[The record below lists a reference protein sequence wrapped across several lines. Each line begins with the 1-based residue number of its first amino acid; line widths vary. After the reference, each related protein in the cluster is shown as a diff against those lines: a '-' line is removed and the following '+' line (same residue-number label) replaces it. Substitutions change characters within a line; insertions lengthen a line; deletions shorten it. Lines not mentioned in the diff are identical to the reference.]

1 MPTTEPSDRDRAY
14 QHMLKNRKPNL
25 RQYNLDPREAV
36 ETYNASGFIFHEFEG
51 QVIEPYRDGAWR
63 RKHSMTVAAFLLGL
77 PLPDPII
84 AARTPRD
91 GSKGIFVVSGFQSL
105 LSILTYLGCNTGHT
119 RALHNVPIYPL
130 IDDMDLRKLTS
141 VQVDEIM
148 GMCTI
153 PITFI
158 ETEHEETF
166 EEGGIYGA
174 GAVAEHYW
182 TWNL

>member
-1 MPTTEPSDRDRAY
+1 MPNTNPSDRDRAY
-14 QHMLKNRKPNL
+14 QHMLNNRKPNL

-36 ETYNASGFIFHEFEG
+36 EIHNAGGFILPEYDD
-51 QVIEPYRDGAWR
+51 QIIEPYMDGAWR
-63 RKHSMTVAAFLLGL
+63 RRHSLTVASFLLGL

-91 GSKGIFVVSGFQSL
+91 GSNGIFVVSGLQSL

-119 RALHNVPIYPL
+119 RALHSVPIYPRL
-130 IDDMDLRKLTS
+130 DNMELGKLTS

-148 GMCTI
+148 GMRTI

-182 TWNL
+182 IWNL

>member
-1 MPTTEPSDRDRAY
+1 MPATDTSDRDRAY
-14 QHMLKNRKPNL
+14 QHMLNNRKPNL

-36 ETYNASGFIFHEFEG
+36 EIHNDGGFILPEYDD
-51 QVIEPYRDGAWR
+51 QIIEPYRDGAWR
-63 RKHSMTVAAFLLGL
+63 RRHSLTVASFLLGL

-91 GSKGIFVVSGFQSL
+91 GSKGIFVVSGLQSL

-130 IDDMDLRKLTS
+130 IDSMELGKLTS

-148 GMCTI
+148 GMRTI

-166 EEGGIYGA
+166 EDGGIYGA
-174 GAVAEHYW
+174 GAVAKHYW

>member
-1 MPTTEPSDRDRAY
+1 MPVTEPGDRDRAY
-14 QHMLKNRKPNL
+14 QHILNNRKPNL

-36 ETYNASGFIFHEFEG
+36 ETYDAGGFIFPDFEG

-63 RKHSMTVAAFLLGL
+63 RKHSSTVASFLLGL
-77 PLPDPII
+77 PLPNPII
-84 AARTPRD
+84 AARTPRG
-91 GSKGIFVVSGFQSL
+91 GSKGIFIVSGLQSL
-105 LSILTYLGCNTGHT
+105 LSILTYLGCDTGHT
-119 RALHNVPIYPL
+119 RALHSVPIYPL
-130 IDDMDLRKLTS
+130 IDSMELGNLTS

-148 GMCTI
+148 GMRTI
-153 PITFI
+153 PITII

>member
-1 MPTTEPSDRDRAY
+1 
-14 QHMLKNRKPNL
+14 L
-25 RQYNLDPREAV
+25 
-36 ETYNASGFIFHEFEG
+36 
-51 QVIEPYRDGAWR
+51 
-63 RKHSMTVAAFLLGL
+63 TVASFLLGL

-91 GSKGIFVVSGFQSL
+91 GSKGIFVVSGLQSL
-105 LSILTYLGCNTGHT
+105 LSILTYLGCNTGHA

-130 IDDMDLRKLTS
+130 IDDMELGNLTS

-148 GMCTI
+148 GMRTI

-166 EEGGIYGA
+166 EDGGIYGA
-174 GAVAEHYW
+174 GAVAKHYW
-182 TWNL
+182 TWAL